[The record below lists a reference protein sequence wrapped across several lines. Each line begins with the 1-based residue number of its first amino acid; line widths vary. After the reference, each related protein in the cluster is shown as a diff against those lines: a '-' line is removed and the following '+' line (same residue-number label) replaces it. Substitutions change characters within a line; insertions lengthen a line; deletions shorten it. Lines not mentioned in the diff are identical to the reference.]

1 MPNIKIFA
9 GNSHPELAQR
19 IAQRLGTEPS
29 KVVLKKFAN
38 QETCVEIG
46 ESVRG
51 EDVYIL
57 QSGTGTCTFCLY
69 FLQKIKAALIQLE
82 KIFF

>member
-57 QSGTGTCTFCLY
+57 QSGTGNVFKFQVYIYIFYGHKKY
-69 FLQKIKAALIQLE
+69 FHS
-82 KIFF
+82 F

>member
-19 IAQRLGTEPS
+19 ISQRLGTEPS

-38 QETCVEIG
+38 QETSVEIG

-57 QSGTGTCTFCLY
+57 QSGNSKKLLY
-69 FLQKIKAALIQLE
+69 NRSIISMN
-82 KIFF
+82 